1 METRLRSG
9 FEGRERRFDVFA
21 ARSGK
26 RGDSRGANF
35 RRNGADGFEFARR
48 RDRET
53 RLDDVNAEG
62 FQFPRQPEL
71 FLPVHRKARRLL
83 PVAKR
88 GVEKV
93 DCFHEFPLVVHA
105 PVDRFEGNAVQ
116 FIILVFPII
125 IRYTGSSEASV
136 DLSSLQVFLTVARE
150 RSFSRAAEKLYRT
163 QPAVSISVRKL
174 EDWVGQPLFV
184 RGTGAGKLTE
194 AGALLV
200 AYAERMLNLREEAK
214 RSLEDL
220 AGLRR
225 GRLALGVNESSIHA
239 LLPALER
246 FRKRYPKI
254 EIAIHRVFSRDIP
267 REILN
272 YRLDIGIASYRPPDE
287 ALAAIEFLR
296 DDLTFVVP
304 TRHKLARRRKVSIR
318 DLGEEVFIAHIVASP
333 YRERVI
339 QLFARHRVPLRMEV
353 EMPTIEGIKRFV
365 ERGMGVAIVPRMC
378 VQREVERGQLAEVRI
393 LEMKLRRDLFL
404 IFRRDRP
411 LSHAA
416 KAFIGV
422 LLPRQELS
430 RELVPASA
438 DGAA

>member
-1 METRLRSG
+1 M
-9 FEGRERRFDVFA
+9 
-21 ARSGK
+21 
-26 RGDSRGANF
+26 
-35 RRNGADGFEFARR
+35 
-48 RDRET
+48 
-53 RLDDVNAEG
+53 
-62 FQFPRQPEL
+62 
-71 FLPVHRKARRLL
+71 
-83 PVAKR
+83 
-88 GVEKV
+88 
-93 DCFHEFPLVVHA
+93 
-105 PVDRFEGNAVQ
+105 
-116 FIILVFPII
+116 
-125 IRYTGSSEASV
+125 
-136 DLSSLQVFLTVARE
+136 DLSSLQVFLMVARE
-150 RSFSRAAEKLYRT
+150 QSFSRAAEKLYRT

-200 AYAERMLNLREEAK
+200 AYAERMLNLREEAR

-272 YRLDIGIASYRPPDE
+272 YRLDIGIASYRPSDE

-296 DDLTFVVP
+296 DDLTLVVP
-304 TRHKLARRRKVSIR
+304 RRHRFARRRKVSIR
-318 DLGEEVFIAHIVASP
+318 ELGEEVFIAHIVASP

-378 VQREVERGQLAEVRI
+378 VQREVERGQLAEVQIR
-393 LEMKLRRDLFL
+393 EMKLRRDLFL

-411 LSHAA
+411 LSQAA
-416 KAFIGV
+416 KAFIGI

-430 RELVPASA
+430 RDLIPANA

>member
-1 METRLRSG
+1 M
-9 FEGRERRFDVFA
+9 
-21 ARSGK
+21 
-26 RGDSRGANF
+26 
-35 RRNGADGFEFARR
+35 
-48 RDRET
+48 
-53 RLDDVNAEG
+53 
-62 FQFPRQPEL
+62 
-71 FLPVHRKARRLL
+71 
-83 PVAKR
+83 
-88 GVEKV
+88 
-93 DCFHEFPLVVHA
+93 
-105 PVDRFEGNAVQ
+105 
-116 FIILVFPII
+116 
-125 IRYTGSSEASV
+125 
-136 DLSSLQVFLTVARE
+136 DLSSLQVFLMVARE
-150 RSFSRAAEKLYRT
+150 QSFSRAAEKLYRT
-163 QPAVSISVRKL
+163 QPAVSIFVRNL

-200 AYAERMLNLREEAK
+200 AYAERMLNLREEAR

-272 YRLDIGIASYRPPDE
+272 YRLDIGIASYRPSDE

-296 DDLTFVVP
+296 DDLTLVVP
-304 TRHKLARRRKVSIR
+304 PRHRFARRRKISIR
-318 DLGEEVFIAHIVASP
+318 ELGEEVFIAHIVASP

-378 VQREVERGQLAEVRI
+378 VQREVERGQLAEVHIR
-393 LEMKLRRDLFL
+393 EMKLRRDLFL

-411 LSHAA
+411 LSQAA
-416 KAFIGV
+416 KAFIGI

-430 RELVPASA
+430 RDLIPANA